1 VSRSILRAPPVARRR
16 WIKHFVGY
24 YDKHYLNPTRIPARA
39 SRLDRISTFL
49 LSFRSLAKAE
59 PKRTHPG
66 EDLSAY
72 LSFSLSLSL
81 SLLRA
86 CVMHLTR
93 GYSSSIGDRIERKVE
108 ARTCLS
114 RVSENSNEGVK
125 WREVRLRGSSIL
137 ISFSVLFPVRILLS
151 VGVKG
156 ALNAQGYRPER
167 EFAFESHFRG

>member
-1 VSRSILRAPPVARRR
+1 VLLPLLAAVGSSISSDITINIISTLLESRLALLDSTASLRFFFHSVRLQKPSRSE
-16 WIKHFVGY
+16 H
-24 YDKHYLNPTRIPARA
+24 IPAKIYRP
-39 SRLDRISTFL
+39 I
-49 LSFRSLAKAE
+49 
-59 PKRTHPG
+59 
-66 EDLSAY
+66 Y
-72 LSFSLSLSL
+72 LSLSLSF

>member
-1 VSRSILRAPPVARRR
+1 VLLPLLAAVGSSISSDITINIISTLLESRLALLDSTASLRFFFHSVRLQKPSRSE
-16 WIKHFVGY
+16 H
-24 YDKHYLNPTRIPARA
+24 IPAK
-39 SRLDRISTFL
+39 I
-49 LSFRSLAKAE
+49 
-59 PKRTHPG
+59 
-66 EDLSAY
+66 
-72 LSFSLSLSL
+72 FSLSLSL